1 MMRIPAK
8 FCQVFQMLSGFL
20 FPYFLF
26 PYFPFSFNAK
36 NSSTDEVI

>member
-26 PYFPFSFNAK
+26 DAK